1 MFKKFRSPFVDLPRE
16 VAVITAVSFFVAL
29 GFGLI
34 IPAIPI
40 FAKSFGVSN
49 AAIGLVISMFAITRL
64 ASGLV
69 SGKFVERFG
78 ERTTLGAGLFMVAF
92 FVFLTGLARSYEQ
105 LLFLRAAGGLGS
117 SMFSVASSSLVIRM
131 TSDDQRGRAQ
141 SVTTGGFLIGGIAG
155 PAFGGALIAFSPRA
169 PFFIYSITLSIA
181 GLVGLIFLAE
191 NRGGKKPEPT
201 HRVPATTIKEAFKI
215 KAFRYALIMTFLT
228 SWILFGV
235 RSSILPLYVIQDL
248 GGTTTIVG
256 IGFTVGALA
265 QGLILIRA
273 GRFSDNAGRKRALS
287 VGFIF
292 IAAGISTLILAQSRW
307 LYLLA
312 MVLLGIGGAYG
323 NTGAALVGDVI
334 KGRSGRVI
342 AVFQM
347 AGDAGMMVGPI
358 LLGFISDISTYRMA
372 LIVSALAFSIALF
385 VLLDLPETR
394 NFDDKEKKKSGSSP
408 LLGEEPL

>member
-1 MFKKFRSPFVDLPRE
+1 
-16 VAVITAVSFFVAL
+16 L

-69 SGKFVERFG
+69 SGKLVERFG
-78 ERTTLGAGLFMVAF
+78 ERFVLGSGLFMVAF
-92 FVFLTGLARSYEQ
+92 FVFLTGLAQSYEQ

-131 TSDDQRGRAQ
+131 TSDDKRGRAQ
-141 SVTTGGFLIGGIAG
+141 SVTTGGFLVGGIAG

-169 PFFIYSITLSIA
+169 PFFIYSVTLTLA
-181 GLVGLIFLAE
+181 GLTGLIFLSE
-191 NRGGKKPEPT
+191 HRMGKKEEPVHT
-201 HRVPATTIKEAFKI
+201 LPATTIREAFRI

-248 GGTTTIVG
+248 GGTTTLVG

-273 GRFSDNAGRKRALS
+273 GKFSDNAGRKKALS

-292 IAAGISTLILAQSRW
+292 IACGITTLILAQSIW
-307 LYLLA
+307 FYLIA
-312 MVLLGIGGAYG
+312 MLFLGIGGAYG

-358 LLGFISDISTYRMA
+358 LLGFVSDISTYRTSM
-372 LIVSALAFSIALF
+372 IVSAIAFSIALF
-385 VLLDLPETR
+385 LVLDLPETR
-394 NFDDKEKKKSGSSP
+394 DLQKKSGSAP
-408 LLGEEPL
+408 RIGEEPL

>member
-1 MFKKFRSPFVDLPRE
+1 M
-16 VAVITAVSFFVAL
+16 TAVSFFVAL

-69 SGKFVERFG
+69 SGKLVERFG
-78 ERTTLGAGLFMVAF
+78 ERFVLGSGLFMVAF
-92 FVFLTGLARSYEQ
+92 FVFLTGLAQSYEQ

-131 TSDDQRGRAQ
+131 TSDDKRGRAQ
-141 SVTTGGFLIGGIAG
+141 SVTTGGFLVGGIAG

-169 PFFIYSITLSIA
+169 PFFIYSVTLTLA
-181 GLVGLIFLAE
+181 GLTGLIFLSE
-191 NRGGKKPEPT
+191 HRMGKKEEPVHT
-201 HRVPATTIKEAFKI
+201 LPATTIREAFRI

-248 GGTTTIVG
+248 GGTTTLVG

-273 GRFSDNAGRKRALS
+273 GKFSDNAGRKKALS
-287 VGFIF
+287 IGFIF
-292 IAAGISTLILAQSRW
+292 IACGITTLILAQSIW
-307 LYLLA
+307 FYLVA
-312 MVLLGIGGAYG
+312 MLFLGIGGAYG

-358 LLGFISDISTYRMA
+358 LLGFVSDISTYRTA
-372 LIVSALAFSIALF
+372 LIVSAIAFSIALF
-385 VLLDLPETR
+385 LVLDLPETR
-394 NFDDKEKKKSGSSP
+394 DLQNKSGSAP
-408 LLGEEPL
+408 RIGEEPL

>member
-1 MFKKFRSPFVDLPRE
+1 
-16 VAVITAVSFFVAL
+16 L

-69 SGKFVERFG
+69 SGKLVERFG
-78 ERTTLGAGLFMVAF
+78 ERFVLGSGLFMVAF
-92 FVFLTGLARSYEQ
+92 FVFLTGLAQSYEQ

-131 TSDDQRGRAQ
+131 TSDDKRGRAQ
-141 SVTTGGFLIGGIAG
+141 SVTTGGFLVGGITG

-169 PFFIYSITLSIA
+169 PFFIYSVTLTLA
-181 GLVGLIFLAE
+181 GLTGLIFLSE
-191 NRGGKKPEPT
+191 HRMGKKEEPVHT
-201 HRVPATTIKEAFKI
+201 LPATTIREAFRI

-248 GGTTTIVG
+248 GGTTTLVG

-273 GRFSDNAGRKRALS
+273 GKFSDNAGRKKALS

-292 IAAGISTLILAQSRW
+292 IACGITTLILAQSIW
-307 LYLLA
+307 FYLIA
-312 MVLLGIGGAYG
+312 MLFLGIGGAYG

-358 LLGFISDISTYRMA
+358 LLGFVSDISTYRTS
-372 LIVSALAFSIALF
+372 LIVSAIAFSIALF
-385 VLLDLPETR
+385 LVLDLPETR
-394 NFDDKEKKKSGSSP
+394 DLQKKSGSAP
-408 LLGEEPL
+408 RIGEEPL

>member
-1 MFKKFRSPFVDLPRE
+1 
-16 VAVITAVSFFVAL
+16 L

-69 SGKFVERFG
+69 SGKLVERFG
-78 ERTTLGAGLFMVAF
+78 ERFVLGSGLFMVAF
-92 FVFLTGLARSYEQ
+92 FVFLTGLAQSYEQ

-131 TSDDQRGRAQ
+131 TSDDKRGRAQ
-141 SVTTGGFLIGGIAG
+141 SVTTGGFLVGGIAG

-169 PFFIYSITLSIA
+169 PFFIYSVTLTLA
-181 GLVGLIFLAE
+181 GLTGLIFLSE
-191 NRGGKKPEPT
+191 HRMGKKEEPVHT
-201 HRVPATTIKEAFKI
+201 LPATTIREAFRI

-248 GGTTTIVG
+248 GGTTTLVG

-273 GRFSDNAGRKRALS
+273 GKFSDNAGRKKALS
-287 VGFIF
+287 IGFIF
-292 IAAGISTLILAQSRW
+292 IACGITTLILAQSIW
-307 LYLLA
+307 FYLVA
-312 MVLLGIGGAYG
+312 MLFLGIGGAYG

-358 LLGFISDISTYRMA
+358 LLGFVSDISTYRTA
-372 LIVSALAFSIALF
+372 LIVSAIAFSIALF
-385 VLLDLPETR
+385 LVLDLPETR
-394 NFDDKEKKKSGSSP
+394 DLQNKSSSAP
-408 LLGEEPL
+408 RIGEEPL

>member
-1 MFKKFRSPFVDLPRE
+1 
-16 VAVITAVSFFVAL
+16 L

-69 SGKFVERFG
+69 SGKLVERFG
-78 ERTTLGAGLFMVAF
+78 ERFVLGSGLFMVAF
-92 FVFLTGLARSYEQ
+92 FVFLTGLAQSYEQ

-131 TSDDQRGRAQ
+131 TTDDKRGRAQ
-141 SVTTGGFLIGGIAG
+141 SVTTGGFLVGGIAG

-169 PFFIYSITLSIA
+169 PFFIYSVTLTLA
-181 GLVGLIFLAE
+181 GLTGLIFLSE
-191 NRGGKKPEPT
+191 HRMGKKEEPV
-201 HRVPATTIKEAFKI
+201 HALPATTIREAFRI

-248 GGTTTIVG
+248 GGTTTLVG

-273 GRFSDNAGRKRALS
+273 GKFSDNAGRKKALS

-292 IAAGISTLILAQSRW
+292 IACGITTLILAQSIW
-307 LYLLA
+307 FYLVA
-312 MVLLGIGGAYG
+312 MLFLGIGGAYG

-358 LLGFISDISTYRMA
+358 LLGFVSDISTYRTS
-372 LIVSALAFSIALF
+372 LIVSAIAFSIALF
-385 VLLDLPETR
+385 LVLDLPETR
-394 NFDDKEKKKSGSSP
+394 DLQIKSGSAP
-408 LLGEEPL
+408 RIGEEPL

>member
-1 MFKKFRSPFVDLPRE
+1 
-16 VAVITAVSFFVAL
+16 
-29 GFGLI
+29 
-34 IPAIPI
+34 
-40 FAKSFGVSN
+40 
-49 AAIGLVISMFAITRL
+49 MFAITRL

-69 SGKFVERFG
+69 SGKLVERFG
-78 ERTTLGAGLFMVAF
+78 ERFVLGSGLFMVAF
-92 FVFLTGLARSYEQ
+92 FVFLTGLAQSYEQ

-131 TSDDQRGRAQ
+131 TSDNKRGRAQ
-141 SVTTGGFLIGGIAG
+141 SVTTGGFLVGGIAG

-169 PFFIYSITLSIA
+169 PFFIYSVTLTLA
-181 GLVGLIFLAE
+181 GLTGLIFLSE
-191 NRGGKKPEPT
+191 HRMGKKEEPVHT
-201 HRVPATTIKEAFKI
+201 LPATTIREAFRI

-248 GGTTTIVG
+248 GGTTTLVG

-273 GRFSDNAGRKRALS
+273 GKFSDNAGRKKALS

-292 IAAGISTLILAQSRW
+292 IACGITTLILAQSIW
-307 LYLLA
+307 FYLIA
-312 MVLLGIGGAYG
+312 MLFLGIGGAYG

-358 LLGFISDISTYRMA
+358 LLGFVSDISTYRTS
-372 LIVSALAFSIALF
+372 LIVSAIAFSIALF
-385 VLLDLPETR
+385 LVLDLPETR
-394 NFDDKEKKKSGSSP
+394 DLQKKSGSAP
-408 LLGEEPL
+408 RIGEEPL

>member
-1 MFKKFRSPFVDLPRE
+1 
-16 VAVITAVSFFVAL
+16 L

-69 SGKFVERFG
+69 SGKLVERFG
-78 ERTTLGAGLFMVAF
+78 ERFVLGSGLFMVAF
-92 FVFLTGLARSYEQ
+92 FVFLTGLAQSYEQ

-131 TSDDQRGRAQ
+131 TSDDKRGRAQ
-141 SVTTGGFLIGGIAG
+141 SVTTGGFLVGGIAG

-169 PFFIYSITLSIA
+169 PFFIYSVTLTLA
-181 GLVGLIFLAE
+181 GLTGLIFLSE
-191 NRGGKKPEPT
+191 HRMGKKEEPVHT
-201 HRVPATTIKEAFKI
+201 LPATTIREAFRI

-248 GGTTTIVG
+248 GGTTTLVG

-273 GRFSDNAGRKRALS
+273 GKFSDNAGRKKALS

-292 IAAGISTLILAQSRW
+292 IACGITTLILAQSIW
-307 LYLLA
+307 FYLIA
-312 MVLLGIGGAYG
+312 MLFLGIGGAYG

-358 LLGFISDISTYRMA
+358 LLGFVSDISTYRTS
-372 LIVSALAFSIALF
+372 LIVSAIAFSIALF
-385 VLLDLPETR
+385 LVLDLPETR
-394 NFDDKEKKKSGSSP
+394 DLQKKSGSAP
-408 LLGEEPL
+408 RIGEEPL

>member
-1 MFKKFRSPFVDLPRE
+1 
-16 VAVITAVSFFVAL
+16 L

-69 SGKFVERFG
+69 SGKLVERFG
-78 ERTTLGAGLFMVAF
+78 ERFVLGSGLFMVAF
-92 FVFLTGLARSYEQ
+92 FVFLTGLAQSYEQ

-131 TSDDQRGRAQ
+131 TSDDKRGRAQ
-141 SVTTGGFLIGGIAG
+141 SVTTGGFLVGGIAG

-169 PFFIYSITLSIA
+169 PFFIYSVTLTLA
-181 GLVGLIFLAE
+181 GLTGLIFLSE
-191 NRGGKKPEPT
+191 HRMGKKEEPVHT
-201 HRVPATTIKEAFKI
+201 LPATTIREAFRI

-248 GGTTTIVG
+248 GGTTTLVG
-256 IGFTVGALA
+256 LGFTVGALA

-273 GRFSDNAGRKRALS
+273 GKFSDNAGRKKALS
-287 VGFIF
+287 IGFIF
-292 IAAGISTLILAQSRW
+292 IACGITTLILAQSIW
-307 LYLLA
+307 FYLVA
-312 MVLLGIGGAYG
+312 MLFLGIGGAYG

-358 LLGFISDISTYRMA
+358 LLGFVSDISTYRTA
-372 LIVSALAFSIALF
+372 LIVSAIAFSIALF
-385 VLLDLPETR
+385 LVLDLPETR
-394 NFDDKEKKKSGSSP
+394 DLQNKSGSAP
-408 LLGEEPL
+408 RIGEEPL

>member
-1 MFKKFRSPFVDLPRE
+1 
-16 VAVITAVSFFVAL
+16 
-29 GFGLI
+29 
-34 IPAIPI
+34 
-40 FAKSFGVSN
+40 
-49 AAIGLVISMFAITRL
+49 MFAITRL

-69 SGKFVERFG
+69 SGKLVERFG
-78 ERTTLGAGLFMVAF
+78 ERFVLGSGLFMVAF
-92 FVFLTGLARSYEQ
+92 FVFLTGLAQSYEQ

-131 TSDDQRGRAQ
+131 TSDDRRGRAQ
-141 SVTTGGFLIGGIAG
+141 SVTTGGFLVGGIAG

-169 PFFIYSITLSIA
+169 PFFIYSVTLTLA
-181 GLVGLIFLAE
+181 GLTGLIFLSE
-191 NRGGKKPEPT
+191 NRMGKKTQPIHTLPT
-201 HRVPATTIKEAFKI
+201 TTIREAFKI

-248 GGTTTIVG
+248 GGTTTLVG

-273 GRFSDNAGRKRALS
+273 GKFSDNSGRKKALS
-287 VGFIF
+287 IGFIF
-292 IAAGISTLILAQSRW
+292 IACGITTLILAQSIW
-307 LYLLA
+307 FYLVA
-312 MVLLGIGGAYG
+312 MLFLGIGGAYG

-358 LLGFISDISTYRMA
+358 LLGFVSDISNYRTS
-372 LIVSALAFSIALF
+372 LIVSALAFSVALF
-385 VLLDLPETR
+385 LVIDLPETR
-394 NFDDKEKKKSGSSP
+394 DLKNRSGSAP
-408 LLGEEPL
+408 RIGEEPL

>member
-1 MFKKFRSPFVDLPRE
+1 
-16 VAVITAVSFFVAL
+16 L

-69 SGKFVERFG
+69 SGKLVERFG
-78 ERTTLGAGLFMVAF
+78 ERFVLGSGLFMVAF
-92 FVFLTGLARSYEQ
+92 FVFLTGLAQSYEQ

-131 TSDDQRGRAQ
+131 TTDDKRGRAQ
-141 SVTTGGFLIGGIAG
+141 SVTTGGFLVGGIAG

-169 PFFIYSITLSIA
+169 PFFIYSVTLTLA
-181 GLVGLIFLAE
+181 GLTGLIFLSE
-191 NRGGKKPEPT
+191 HRMGKKEEPVHT
-201 HRVPATTIKEAFKI
+201 LPATTIREAFRI

-248 GGTTTIVG
+248 GGTTTLVG

-273 GRFSDNAGRKRALS
+273 GKFSDNAGRKKALS

-292 IAAGISTLILAQSRW
+292 IACGITTLILAQSIW
-307 LYLLA
+307 FYLNA
-312 MVLLGIGGAYG
+312 MLFLGIGGAYG

-358 LLGFISDISTYRMA
+358 LLGFVSDISTYRTS
-372 LIVSALAFSIALF
+372 LIVSAIAFSIALF
-385 VLLDLPETR
+385 LVLDLPETR
-394 NFDDKEKKKSGSSP
+394 DLQIKSGSAP
-408 LLGEEPL
+408 RIGEEPL

>member
-1 MFKKFRSPFVDLPRE
+1 
-16 VAVITAVSFFVAL
+16 L

-69 SGKFVERFG
+69 SGKLVERFG
-78 ERTTLGAGLFMVAF
+78 ERFVLGSGLFMVAF
-92 FVFLTGLARSYEQ
+92 FVFLTGLAQSYEQ

-131 TSDDQRGRAQ
+131 TSDDKRGRAQ
-141 SVTTGGFLIGGIAG
+141 SVTTGGFLVGGIAG

-169 PFFIYSITLSIA
+169 PFFIYSVTLTLA
-181 GLVGLIFLAE
+181 GLTGLIFLSE
-191 NRGGKKPEPT
+191 HRMGKKEEPVHT
-201 HRVPATTIKEAFKI
+201 LPATTIREAFRI

-248 GGTTTIVG
+248 GGTTTLVG

-273 GRFSDNAGRKRALS
+273 GKFSDNAGRKKALS
-287 VGFIF
+287 IGFIF
-292 IAAGISTLILAQSRW
+292 IACGITTLILAQSIW
-307 LYLLA
+307 FYLVA
-312 MVLLGIGGAYG
+312 MLFLGIGGAYG

-358 LLGFISDISTYRMA
+358 LLGFVSDISTYRTA
-372 LIVSALAFSIALF
+372 LIVSAIAFSIALF
-385 VLLDLPETR
+385 LVLDLPETR
-394 NFDDKEKKKSGSSP
+394 DLQNKSGSAP
-408 LLGEEPL
+408 RIGEEPL